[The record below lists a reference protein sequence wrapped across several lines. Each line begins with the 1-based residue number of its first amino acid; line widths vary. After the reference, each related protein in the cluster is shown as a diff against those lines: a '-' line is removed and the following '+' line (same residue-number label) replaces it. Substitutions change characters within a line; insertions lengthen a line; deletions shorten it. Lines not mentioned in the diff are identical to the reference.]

1 MTDDLKNLRR
11 EYLRGGLQAV
21 DLQADPIDQFKLWL
35 KQALEAQVPD
45 PTAMVLATVAQDGQP
60 SQRIVLL
67 KSVDQRGFVFYTN
80 LRSHKAQEML
90 TNPKVSLHFPWN
102 VLERQV
108 RVTGVAQLLE
118 RNEVDDYFHRRP
130 RESQLAA
137 WASRQSQPIASRAEL
152 LARYQSTEERF
163 AGGEVPTPEFWGGFR
178 VRPHQVEFWQ
188 GGAHRLH
195 DRYRYSLQAEG
206 NWAIERLEP

>member
-90 TNPKVSLHFPWN
+90 TNPKVSLHVPGN
-102 VLERQV
+102 VLERQG
-108 RVTGVAQLLE
+108 RGTGVAQLLE
-118 RNEVDDYFHRRP
+118 RNEGDDYFHRRP
-130 RESQLAA
+130 RERQLAA
-137 WASRQSQPIASRAEL
+137 AARSAERRA
-152 LARYQSTEERF
+152 
-163 AGGEVPTPEFWGGFR
+163 G
-178 VRPHQVEFWQ
+178 
-188 GGAHRLH
+188 
-195 DRYRYSLQAEG
+195 
-206 NWAIERLEP
+206 

>member
-67 KSVDQRGFVFYTN
+67 KSVDQRGDRKSTRLNSSHVAISYAVFCLNKKT
-80 LRSHKAQEML
+80 L
-90 TNPKVSLHFPWN
+90 T
-102 VLERQV
+102 E
-108 RVTGVAQLLE
+108 
-118 RNEVDDYFHRRP
+118 
-130 RESQLAA
+130 
-137 WASRQSQPIASRAEL
+137 I
-152 LARYQSTEERF
+152 
-163 AGGEVPTPEFWGGFR
+163 
-178 VRPHQVEFWQ
+178 
-188 GGAHRLH
+188 
-195 DRYRYSLQAEG
+195 
-206 NWAIERLEP
+206 